1 LLLDAASASSA
12 TLEHLERCSGCA
24 SQLNSLKSTISLLD
38 EWQAPDPSLYFDSR
52 LYARLRAEQARRPAG
67 FFERMH
73 AWILYGAQY
82 RARQWVALAI
92 TLLTIGGGSVVFFES
107 SQKPAEVSAA
117 IQDLEWYD
125 GNAQIVEQLSSF
137 DPENQSAPVEAR

>member
-24 SQLNSLKSTISLLD
+24 SQFNSLKSTISLLD
-38 EWQAPDPSLYFDSR
+38 EWQAPDPSFFFDSR
-52 LYARLRAEQARRPAG
+52 LYARLRSEQARRPPG
-67 FFERMH
+67 IFERMQ

-82 RARQWVALAI
+82 RARRWVTLAI
-92 TLLTIGGGSVVFFES
+92 TVLTIGGGSIAFLES
-107 SQKPAEVSAA
+107 SQKPAEVSVA

-137 DPENQSAPVEAR
+137 DRDQSSSIETR